1 MIDHIINYLNTT
13 KFRFSAVLFI
23 LFVLLLLLT
32 KSSRQHIKL
41 DHEYKKNINNI
52 SREEMELEMIKIIES
67 QDISTYDKLWFAC
80 KDGLVKG
87 CVTGSITGGF
97 IGAVTG
103 GTIFAIA
110 NPLLLCIN
118 TI

>member
-1 MIDHIINYLNTT
+1 MIDHIINYFNTT
-13 KFRFSAVLFI
+13 KFRFSAIVCIIFI
-23 LFVLLLLLT
+23 LLLLLT
-32 KSSRQHIKL
+32 KSNMQPKKL

-67 QDISTYDKLWFAC
+67 NNISISDKLWVAC
-80 KDGLVKG
+80 KDGLIKG

-97 IGAVTG
+97 MGAITG
-103 GTIFAIA
+103 GAIFAIA
-110 NPLLLCIN
+110 NPLLLYIN